1 MEKIAFFNTTS
12 QKARW
17 MIVCL
22 VILTVIAVYQQ
33 ILHGYLVNN
42 HDGVLAIALYKL
54 STTSLF
60 PVLLYLAN
68 ITCVCYMYDAL
79 RRAAKHSSTMIN
91 VLCWIVIFS
100 KVFYVLFYFLYQFL
114 YPDSLDSISG
124 FYSLDSTNSF
134 YSSHLFIT
142 VRVVCAIA
150 CFLAIFLLCVCLI
163 RNYTGR
169 IKTLG
174 ILWLS
179 SLLFVYVIELFFLLV
194 TNIPDSVIVDSLTM
208 NLLSVSP
215 YIYLIC
221 GVIPLFF
228 IYRCFKIA

>member
-12 QKARW
+12 RKARW

-68 ITCVCYMYDAL
+68 ITCVFYMYDAL

-91 VLCWIVIFS
+91 VLCWIVIVS
-100 KVFYVLFYFLYQFL
+100 KVLYVLFYFLYQFL
-114 YPDSLDSISG
+114 YPDSLDS
-124 FYSLDSTNSF
+124 TNDF
-134 YSSHLFIT
+134 YSSHLFVA
-142 VRVVCAIA
+142 VRGIVAIA